1 MLKRPE
7 IKTYSRTFQTKQ
19 EVNQERIMA
28 GITMYWS
35 SSRTLNSGDLG
46 VLKVTLTTWARTQ
59 KAVTL
64 VM

>member
-7 IKTYSRTFQTKQ
+7 IKTYSRIFQTKQ
-19 EVNQERIMA
+19 EINQERIMA
-28 GITMYWS
+28 GITTYWS
-35 SSRTLNSGDLG
+35 SGRTLNSGDLS

>member
-28 GITMYWS
+28 GITTYWS
-35 SSRTLNSGDLG
+35 SSRKLNSGDLG
-46 VLKVTLTTWARTQ
+46 VLKVTLTTWARNR